1 MTDDFFFL
9 FFGMSRTLLKQLDKD
24 KETQAISP
32 PPQKKRKKKRGI
44 KARWGAET
52 SKRLSKA
59 KTSKTKI

>member
-1 MTDDFFFL
+1 
-9 FFGMSRTLLKQLDKD
+9 MSRTLLKQLDKD

-32 PPQKKRKKKRGI
+32 PPKKKKKKKRGI